1 MQCINYKFE
10 DDQAHRP
17 SEPRCFPSTQE
28 QRSLGIIMVVFL
40 YWGSKECD
48 PNSNSDGDSSNN
60 SSCSSRGSKTTYQ
73 VTDTFFVPGIVLGA
87 LI

>member
-1 MQCINYKFE
+1 MKGINYKFE
-10 DDQAHRP
+10 ENQAHRT
-17 SEPRCFPSTQE
+17 SEPRCFPSAQE
-28 QRSLGIIMVVFL
+28 QRSLRIIMVVFL

-60 SSCSSRGSKTTYQ
+60 SSCSSRGSKTIYQ
-73 VTDTFFVPGIVLGA
+73 VTDTFFVPDIVLGA